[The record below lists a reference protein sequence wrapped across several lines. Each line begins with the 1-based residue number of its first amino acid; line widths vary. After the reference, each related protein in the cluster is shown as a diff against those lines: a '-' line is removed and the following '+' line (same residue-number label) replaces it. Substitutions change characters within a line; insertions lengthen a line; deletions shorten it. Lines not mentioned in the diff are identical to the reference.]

1 MRRVQAPIRECP
13 SRESVGY
20 VGRVSAR
27 ISWISLTPVKALA
40 LNNVD
45 EIELLEGGLRGDRRF
60 YLIDERNRLVSDK
73 GHGQLQL
80 VRAQHNE
87 ERELTLHLADGTTVE
102 GEVERGEEL
111 TTNFHKRAFAA
122 RRVPGPWDEALSDV
136 AGEPVR
142 LVEPERAGVDRG
154 RSGAATLLG
163 EASLGA
169 LAGALQVSAVDGR
182 RFRMNFGITGLAAH
196 EEDSWIGRRLQVGD
210 AVVVPLG
217 NVGRCVI
224 TKQNPDTG
232 ETDLDTL
239 NGLADY
245 RGDVETTEPL
255 PFGVHAAVAHAG
267 RVRVGDAIYPL

>member
-1 MRRVQAPIRECP
+1 
-13 SRESVGY
+13 
-20 VGRVSAR
+20 VSAR

-40 LNNVD
+40 LNLVD

-60 YLIDERNRLVSDK
+60 YLVDENNRLVTNK
-73 GHGQLQL
+73 ERGQLQL
-80 VRAQHNE
+80 VHAQHDE
-87 ERELTLHLADGTTVE
+87 ERGALSLRLADGTAVE
-102 GEVERGEEL
+102 GELERGEEL
-111 TTNFHKRAFAA
+111 TTNFHKRPVPA
-122 RRVPGPWDEALSDV
+122 RRMVGPWDDALSEV
-136 AGEPVR
+136 ARVPVR
-142 LVEPERAGVDRG
+142 LVEPERGGADRG

-169 LAGALQVSAVDGR
+169 LADVLHVDSVDGR
-182 RFRMNFGITGLAAH
+182 RFRMNFGVTGIPPH
-196 EEDSWIGRRLQVGD
+196 EEDTWIGRRLQVGD

-245 RGDVETTEPL
+245 RGEIETTEPL
-255 PFGVHAAVAHAG
+255 PFGVHAAVAQAG

>member
-1 MRRVQAPIRECP
+1 M
-13 SRESVGY
+13 SVG
-20 VGRVSAR
+20 AR
-27 ISWISLTPVKALA
+27 ISWIRLTPVKALA
-40 LNNVD
+40 LNQVD

-60 YLIDERNRLVSDK
+60 YLVDERNRLVSDK
-73 GHGQLQL
+73 RHGQLQL
-80 VRAQHNE
+80 VRAEHDDE
-87 ERELTLHLADGTTVE
+87 GDVLRLRLADDTAVE

-111 TTNFHKRAFAA
+111 TTNFHKRPLSA

-142 LVEPERAGVDRG
+142 LVEPTGGAVDRG
-154 RSGAATLLG
+154 RGGAATLLG

-169 LAGALQVSAVDGR
+169 LAGVLGVASVDGR
-182 RFRMNFGITGLAAH
+182 RFRMNFGVAGLAAH
-196 EEDSWIGRRLQVGD
+196 EEDGWIGRRLQVGD

-232 ETDLDTL
+232 EIDLDTL

-245 RGDVETTEPL
+245 RGDIETTEPL
-255 PFGVHAAVAHAG
+255 PFGVHAAVAQAG

>member
-1 MRRVQAPIRECP
+1 
-13 SRESVGY
+13 
-20 VGRVSAR
+20 VSAR
-27 ISWISLTPVKALA
+27 ISWIRLTPVKALA
-40 LNNVD
+40 LNQLEEV
-45 EIELLEGGLRGDRRF
+45 ELLEGGLRGDRRF
-60 YLIDERNRLVSDK
+60 YLVDERNRLVNDK
-73 GHGQLQL
+73 GHGHLQL
-80 VRAQHNE
+80 VRAEHDD
-87 ERELTLHLADGTTVE
+87 ERRVLRLHLADGGVVE

-111 TTNFHKRAFAA
+111 ATNFHKRELSA

-136 AGEPVR
+136 AREPVR
-142 LVEPERAGVDRG
+142 LVEPLRGGVDRG
-154 RSGAATLLG
+154 RGGAATLLG

-169 LAGALQVSAVDGR
+169 LAGVLGVASVDGR
-182 RFRMNFGITGLAAH
+182 RFRMNFGVTGIEAH
-196 EEDSWIGRRLQVGD
+196 EEDGWVGRRLQVGE

-245 RGDVETTEPL
+245 RSAIETTEPL
-255 PFGVHAAVAHAG
+255 PFGVHAAVAQAG

>member
-1 MRRVQAPIRECP
+1 
-13 SRESVGY
+13 
-20 VGRVSAR
+20 VSAR

-40 LNNVD
+40 LNHVD
-45 EIELLEGGLRGDRRF
+45 EVELLEGGLRGDRRF
-60 YLIDERNRLVSDK
+60 YLVDENNRLVSDK

-80 VRAQHNE
+80 VRAHHDE
-87 ERELTLHLADGTTVE
+87 ERDALSLRLADGTAVE

-111 TTNFHKRAFAA
+111 TTTFNKRPLPA
-122 RRVPGPWDEALSDV
+122 RRVPGPWDEALSEV
-136 AGEPVR
+136 AREPIR
-142 LVEPERAGVDRG
+142 LVEPHRGGADRG

-169 LAGALQVSAVDGR
+169 LANVLRVDSVDGR
-182 RFRMNFGITGLAAH
+182 RFRMNFGVTGIAAH

-210 AVVVPLG
+210 ALVVPLG

-245 RGDVETTEPL
+245 RGEIETTEPL
-255 PFGVHAAVAHAG
+255 PFGVHAAVAQAG

>member
-1 MRRVQAPIRECP
+1 
-13 SRESVGY
+13 
-20 VGRVSAR
+20 VSAR

-40 LNNVD
+40 LNHVD

-60 YLIDERNRLVSDK
+60 YLVDEHNRLVSDK
-73 GHGQLQL
+73 GRGQLQL
-80 VRAQHNE
+80 VHARHDD
-87 ERELTLHLADGTTVE
+87 ERDVLSVRLADGTVAE
-102 GEVERGEEL
+102 GELERGEEL
-111 TTNFHKRAFAA
+111 TTSFHRRPLAA
-122 RRVPGPWDEALSDV
+122 RRVAGPWDEALSEV

-142 LVEPERAGVDRG
+142 LVEPQRGGADRG

-163 EASLGA
+163 EASLAA
-169 LAGALQVSAVDGR
+169 LAEVLQVGFVDGR
-182 RFRMNFGITGLAAH
+182 RFRMNFGVTGIAAH
-196 EEDSWIGRRLQVGD
+196 EEDSWIGRRLHVGD

-239 NGLADY
+239 NGLAGY
-245 RGDVETTEPL
+245 RGEIETTEPL
-255 PFGVHAAVAHAG
+255 PFGVHAAVAQAG

>member
-1 MRRVQAPIRECP
+1 
-13 SRESVGY
+13 
-20 VGRVSAR
+20 VSAH

-40 LNNVD
+40 LNHVD

-73 GHGQLQL
+73 GHGRLQL
-80 VRAQHNE
+80 VRAHYDE
-87 ERELTLHLADGTTVE
+87 EHDALTLRLADDTTVE

-111 TTNFHKRAFAA
+111 LTNFGRSPFPA

-136 AGEPVR
+136 AREPVR
-142 LVEPERAGVDRG
+142 LVEPPHGGIDRG

-169 LAGALQVSAVDGR
+169 LADVLRVGSVDGR
-182 RFRMNFGITGLAAH
+182 RFRMNFGVAGLAAH
-196 EEDSWIGRRLQVGD
+196 EEDGWIGRRLQVGD

-255 PFGVHAAVAHAG
+255 PFGVHAAVARAG

>member
-1 MRRVQAPIRECP
+1 M
-13 SRESVGY
+13 
-20 VGRVSAR
+20 SAR
-27 ISWISLTPVKALA
+27 ISWITLTPVKALA
-40 LNNVD
+40 LNHVD

-60 YLIDERNRLVSDK
+60 YLIDDRNRLVSDK

-80 VRAQHNE
+80 VSAQHDE
-87 ERELTLHLADGTTVE
+87 EDDALTLRLADGTSVE

-111 TTNFHKRAFAA
+111 TTNFHKRAFPA
-122 RRVPGPWDEALSDV
+122 RRVPGPWDEALSEV
-136 AGEPVR
+136 AGETVR
-142 LVEPERAGVDRG
+142 LVEPQRSGVDRG

-169 LAGALQVSAVDGR
+169 LANVLQVSAVDGR
-182 RFRMNFGITGLAAH
+182 RFRMNFGLTGTAAH

-245 RGDVETTEPL
+245 RSDIETTEPL
-255 PFGVHAAVAHAG
+255 PFGVHAAVAQAG
-267 RVRVGDAIYPL
+267 RVRVGDTIYPL

>member
-1 MRRVQAPIRECP
+1 M
-13 SRESVGY
+13 
-20 VGRVSAR
+20 SAR

-40 LNNVD
+40 LNHVD

-60 YLIDERNRLVSDK
+60 YLVDERNRLVSDK
-73 GHGQLQL
+73 ERGQLQL
-80 VRAQHNE
+80 VHAQHDE
-87 ERELTLHLADGTTVE
+87 ERDVLSVRLADGTAVD
-102 GEVERGEEL
+102 GELERGEEL
-111 TTNFHKRAFAA
+111 TTNFHRRPLAA
-122 RRVPGPWDEALSDV
+122 RRVAGPWDEALSDV

-142 LVEPERAGVDRG
+142 LVEPQRGGADRG

-163 EASLGA
+163 EASLAA
-169 LAGALQVSAVDGR
+169 LADVLQVSFVDGR
-182 RFRMNFGITGLAAH
+182 RFRMNFGVTGIAAH
-196 EEDSWIGRRLQVGD
+196 QEDSWIGRRLHVGD

-239 NGLADY
+239 NGLAGY
-245 RGDVETTEPL
+245 RGEIETTEPL
-255 PFGVHAAVAHAG
+255 PFGVHAAVAQAG